1 MTTALP
7 LIAGLELG
15 GTKCVAILATGPGDV
30 RARETI
36 QTSDPAATL
45 AAIETVLDGWTFDA
59 IGVASFGPLELNPAM
74 PDFGSITATTKPGWT
89 GTDIVNRLKARFVRP
104 LAIQTDVNGAAIAEG
119 RWGAA
124 QGMAT
129 HAYITIG
136 TGVGVGLVAGGRPVQ
151 GVAHGEAGHMRVP
164 RLAGDSYPGWCRFH
178 GDCVEGLIS
187 GPALAE
193 RFGSPGQ
200 ELPDDGPQW
209 DLFVHDLGG
218 LLHNLVA
225 VAAPERIAIG
235 GGVIAARDYLFPRLR
250 ARLAESLGG
259 YGSLLAYAGEL
270 DRRLGPPGLGTMA
283 GPLGA
288 IAMGLEAI
296 GA

>member
-1 MTTALP
+1 MVTAPP

-15 GTKCVAILATGPGDV
+15 GTKCVAILATGPDDV
-30 RARETI
+30 RARETVH
-36 QTSDPAATL
+36 TTDPVTTL
-45 AAIETVLDGWTFDA
+45 AAIEAVLGGWQFDA
-59 IGVASFGPLELNPAM
+59 IGIASFGPLELNPAM
-74 PDFGSITATTKPGWT
+74 LDFGSITATTKPGWT
-89 GTDIVNRLKARFVRP
+89 GTDLVNRLKARFARP
-104 LAIQTDVNGAAIAEG
+104 LAFQTDVNGAAIAEG

-124 QGMAT
+124 QGMTT

-164 RLAGDSYPGWCRFH
+164 RLAGDTYPGWCRFH

-193 RFGSPGQ
+193 RFGYPGQ

-225 VAAPERIAIG
+225 TAAPERIAIG
-235 GGVIAARDYLFPRLR
+235 GGVIAARDYLFPKLR
-250 ARLAESLGG
+250 TRLAESLGG
-259 YGSLLAYAGEL
+259 YGSLIAYADEL

-288 IAMGLEAI
+288 IAMGLEAL